1 MKKLLIVTFLM
12 IILGACAQAEIF
24 QGSAQGYGGEVTVL
38 FEKEGRSITSI
49 RAKGEQE
56 DMGYAALYE
65 LPQSIVQNGLEFT
78 DVIAGA
84 TVTSK
89 AILQAIE
96 HAVPLSI
103 TEHEQATEG
112 PVLFDPDKTAEQ
124 LAEDYYRPASKGWNG
139 TAYSVRLCTFEEDG
153 IERSLLLYYDTDTGK
168 CYDYFNGRYVFFVFP
183 TLFGDPVDPQYPS
196 PTYFLP
202 YTRLSRAEMI
212 WTMGSSN
219 EGVWNAYHAFNPPPS
234 SQPESSQEKGRSFL
248 EALMAAATTD
258 SLPPIPDYRNDYRTF
273 YELTVPQGNRF
284 PRIQPAAQDAP
295 DSRIP
300 RDKDALVFST
310 EDWERTQV
318 ITATYTYGYQTIFF
332 AYPKSTD
339 GIGTAWHDLFSDML
353 LFTQADPA
361 APMLPNADY
370 LNTLRPGAQLLIGD
384 KKNGYTPGQA
394 VVSDQSLATYLEYD
408 RLGQRI
414 SRYCHEA
421 ATIGDMLRAYE
432 QLPKAY
438 QAWLPAQPASTT
450 EIRKGLTVSTYLE
463 LEEAL
468 RTAKNGATI
477 LLANDIP
484 LHTGLT
490 FPRKK
495 LTLTSESADQPFSL
509 YRSEGYEGT
518 LLWLST
524 GSTLALENVR
534 IDGHVTQNRLPLRD
548 PVMVVEKGASLTLGE
563 GSSIENH
570 TGESIIDSYPGST
583 VTLDG
588 GAVRYNRCAFYV
600 LECYGKLT
608 IKAGEISDNL
618 ILNDNVHG
626 TIVISGAGKLL
637 MTGGAIHHNIV
648 PSGGGAIYIQSGKAT
663 AEIKGGEIHHNYGTA
678 GAIYSAARTLT
689 LSGGSIHH
697 NVGDNTGAIFASP
710 GAWDGNTKFIMT
722 GGEITENRTL
732 STGGNFGSSGV
743 HIEGMEWTSGVSSSK
758 FKGSFDMRGGAIRNN
773 RGGMGVGL
781 LIYSVDGSA
790 TIGPKAVVEGNTI
803 LTMAGGKLKDQRPKN
818 NK

>member
-12 IILGACAQAEIF
+12 VIFGACAQAEIF

-103 TEHEQATEG
+103 TEHEQPTEG
-112 PVLFDPDKTAEQ
+112 PALFDPAKTAEQ
-124 LAEDYYRPASKGWNG
+124 LAEDYYRPASEGRDG

-153 IERSLLLYYDTDTGK
+153 IERSLLLYHDTDTGK

-183 TLFGDPVDPQYPS
+183 TIFGEPVDPQYPS

-234 SQPESSQEKGRSFL
+234 PPPESGQEKGKSFL
-248 EALMAAATTD
+248 EVLMAAATTD
-258 SLPPIPDYRNDYRTF
+258 SLPPIPDYRNDYRAF

-284 PRIQPAAQDAP
+284 PRVQPAALDVP

-300 RDKDALVFST
+300 RDKDALVFSA
-310 EDWERTQV
+310 EDWERTRV
-318 ITATYTYGYQTIFF
+318 ISAAYTYGYQTIFF

-339 GIGTAWHDLFSDML
+339 GTGTAWHDLFSDML
-353 LFTQADPA
+353 LFTKADPS

-370 LNTLRPGAQLLIGD
+370 LNTLRPGTQLLIGD
-384 KKNGYTPGQA
+384 KKDGYTPGQA
-394 VVSDQSLATYLEYD
+394 VMSHRSLADFLENN
-408 RLGQRI
+408 RLGQHI

-421 ATIGDMLRAYE
+421 ATIGDMRRAYE
-432 QLPKAY
+432 QLPRAR
-438 QAWLPAQPASTT
+438 QAWLSTQLASTT
-450 EIRKGLTVSTYLE
+450 ENKTGPTVSTYPE
-463 LEEAL
+463 LEDAL

-484 LHTGLT
+484 LHTGLIL
-490 FPRKK
+490 PRKK
-495 LTLTSESADQPFSL
+495 LTLASESADQPFSL
-509 YRSEGYEGT
+509 YRSEDYEAT
-518 LLWLST
+518 LLRLST

-534 IDGHVTQNRLPLRD
+534 IDGHMQNRPPVQN
-548 PVMVVEKGASLTLGE
+548 PVMIVDKGASLTLGE

-570 TGESIIDSYPGST
+570 TGLSVINSFPGST

-588 GAVRYNRCAFYV
+588 GAVRHNRCAFYV

-618 ILNDNVHG
+618 ILATDIRG
-626 TIVISGAGKLL
+626 TVFLGGSEKLL
-637 MTGGAIHHNIV
+637 MTGGAIHHNVV
-648 PSGGGAIYIQSGKAT
+648 PSGGGAIYINSGKAT
-663 AEIKGGEIHHNYGTA
+663 AEIKGGEIHHNYGSA
-678 GAIYSAARTLT
+678 GAIYSDARTLT

-710 GAWDGNTKFIMT
+710 GPRDGNTKFIMT
-722 GGEITENRTL
+722 SGEITENRAL

-743 HIEGMEWTSGVSSSK
+743 HIEGMEWIGDVSSK

-773 RGGMGVGL
+773 RGGRGVGL

-803 LTMAGGKLKDQRPKN
+803 LTMAGGKLKDQRVKN